1 MNVRPEN
8 PNLAQLIAAAERLKP
23 LLDQIAFVGGC
34 VTGLLLTDPA
44 AAPVRPTFDV
54 DAIVEIGSYAEFTL
68 LEARL
73 RDLGFRES
81 HAEGSPICRW
91 LSGDLILD
99 LIPTDSSILG
109 FSNIWYRPAFES
121 SQRIQIGENEIRLIT
136 APYFLATK
144 LEAFHGRGQADF
156 RLSHDLEDI
165 VTIVDGR
172 VELADEV
179 RAAPADLQK
188 YLTKEFGALLSNRD
202 FLDALPGHLL
212 PDSASQQRIGLVMKR
227 MQQLVVEG

>member
-99 LIPTDSSILG
+99 LMPTNPSILG
-109 FSNIWYRPAFES
+109 FSNDWYRPAFENS
-121 SQRIQIGENEIRLIT
+121 PKNRIGENEIRLIT

-165 VTIVDGR
+165 VTVVDGR
-172 VELADEV
+172 VELANEV

-188 YLTKEFGALLSNRD
+188 YLTEEFGALLSNRD
-202 FLDALPGHLL
+202 FLDGLPGHLL
-212 PDSASQQRIGLVMKR
+212 PDSASQQRLGLVVKR
-227 MQQLVVEG
+227 MQQLVING